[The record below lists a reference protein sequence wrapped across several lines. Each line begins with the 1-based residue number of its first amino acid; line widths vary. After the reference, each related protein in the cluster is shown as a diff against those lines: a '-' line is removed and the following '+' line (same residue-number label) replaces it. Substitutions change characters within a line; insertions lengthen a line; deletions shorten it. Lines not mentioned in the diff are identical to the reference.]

1 MQEIAAAIQE
11 GAKAYLAR
19 QYRTIAVVGIA
30 VVILV
35 WIFLDGMGTPV
46 SSIGFIL
53 GAVLSG
59 ATGFNGMNVSVK
71 ANVRTAEAART
82 ALQGGLTMAFRAGAI
97 TGRER
102 KRH

>member
-11 GAKAYLAR
+11 GAKAYLVR
-19 QYRTIAVVGIA
+19 QYRTIAVVGIV

-53 GAVLSG
+53 GAVLAG
-59 ATGFNGMNVSVK
+59 ATGVIGMNVS
-71 ANVRTAEAART
+71 RSEEHMSE
-82 ALQGGLTMAFRAGAI
+82 LQSLMGLAYAVFGLKQKQTTHLTDYA
-97 TGRER
+97 
-102 KRH
+102 